1 MKRENITFKKSFLI
15 LFGNAFLGL
24 VLPAILI
31 LFVIHSEVTAIQGFE
46 TLVVLAVLLL
56 AGSPKALYS
65 LLMRPYRI
73 SFDTERN
80 RIMMKSLFSTL
91 ELRRDN
97 MDSFVLDLRKKDR
110 DPWLKIRPLQGK
122 EIQLWLELWREQ
134 NKFTQNY
141 NHWTHNLSFLKVF
154 MTCIGVEK
162 LHGVEELKRLIQTIV
177 TEKTD
182 SGFEC
187 YLPDES
193 KKLIEE
199 LELEMKTLE

>member
-1 MKRENITFKKSFLI
+1 MERETITFKKSFFI
-15 LFGNAFLGL
+15 LFGNAFIGL

-31 LFVIHSEVTAIQGFE
+31 FFAIHSEGTAIQGFE
-46 TLVVLAVLLL
+46 TPVVLAVLLL
-56 AGSPKALYS
+56 AGNPKALYS
-65 LLMRPYRI
+65 LFVKPYKI
-73 SFDTERN
+73 SFDTEQN
-80 RIMMKSLFSTL
+80 RIVLKSLFTTL

-97 MDSFVLDLRKKDR
+97 VDSFVLDLRKKDR

-122 EIQLWLELWREQ
+122 EIQLWLEVWREQ
-134 NKFTQNY
+134 NKSTRNY
-141 NHWTHNLSFLKVF
+141 NHWTHNLSFLKAF
-154 MTCIGVEK
+154 TACIGVEK

-199 LELEMKTLE
+199 LEMELSNS